1 MLTASEE
8 VGNATVKLRA
18 EVERFLSTVA
28 A

>member
-1 MLTASEE
+1 VLTASEE
-8 VGNATVKLRA
+8 VENATVKLRA